1 LQRQYEPFSFLENGS
16 FFSTRRERVN
26 KKLNSSVVTSG
37 SERAPHR
44 SLLYAMGWDKPSMD
58 KPLIGV
64 ANAYSELIPGHI
76 HLRQIADRVK
86 EGIWSAGGVA
96 AEFGTIGVCDGL
108 AMGHPGMRFSLP
120 SRELVADSI
129 ELVAKAHALDGLIL
143 VTNCDKIV
151 PGMVMA
157 AARINIPAVIISGGP
172 MQAGQHG
179 ERRMGLDA
187 MFEAVG
193 QLSSGR
199 LSEKQLEELE
209 CRACPGA
216 GSCAGLFTANSMNCL
231 CEALGLALPGNGTI
245 PAVFGARMALAREA
259 GRKAVHVVKEGIL
272 PSHILTRRAFLNA
285 VAVDMALGGS
295 TNTALHL
302 PAMAAE
308 AGVELTLDDFD
319 AISDRVPHLCSLAPS
334 GPYFMEDLHAAGG
347 VMTVCKVL
355 DSLGAID
362 GKALTVTGKPIAE
375 SYRGA
380 PEPDG
385 TFVAEAN
392 KPYHESGGLAV
403 LKGSLAPGGSIVKK
417 AAVAPEMLVHEG
429 PARVFDSE
437 EAAQKAILGEK
448 IKSGDVVVI
457 RYEGPKGGPGMREML
472 SPTASIA
479 GMGLDKE
486 VALLTDGRFSGATR
500 GASIGHI
507 TPEAAAGGPIG
518 LVREG
523 DRIRIDIPAKRL
535 DLLIPESELAA
546 RSAAFS
552 PVVKQTGSVYLDS
565 YSENVSSAAQG
576 AIRRINTGGKHED

>member
-1 LQRQYEPFSFLENGS
+1 MS
-16 FFSTRRERVN
+16 
-26 KKLNSSVVTSG
+26 KKLNSAVVTKG
-37 SERAPHR
+37 NARAPHR
-44 SLLYAMGWDKPSMD
+44 SLLYAMGWDRQNLE

-64 ANAYSELIPGHI
+64 ANAFSELIPGHL
-76 HLRQIADRVK
+76 HLRQVADRVK

-120 SRELVADSI
+120 SRELIADSV
-129 ELVAKAHALDGLIL
+129 ELVAKAHALDGLVM

-157 AARINIPAVIISGGP
+157 AARINIPTVIISGGP
-172 MQAGQHG
+172 MLAGEHEG
-179 ERRMGLDA
+179 RKMGLDSV
-187 MFEAVG
+187 FEAVG
-193 QLSSGR
+193 QLSSG
-199 LSEKQLEELE
+199 KIAAEELERIE

-245 PAVFGARMALAREA
+245 PAVYGARMALAREA
-259 GRKAVHVVKEGIL
+259 GRKAVEAVRQDL
-272 PSHILTRRAFLNA
+272 RPLQILTRQAFLNA

-308 AGVELTLDDFD
+308 AGVELTLEDFD
-319 AISDRVPHLCSLAPS
+319 RISDRVPHLCSLAPS
-334 GPYFMEDLHAAGG
+334 GPYFIEDLHTGGG
-347 VMTVCKVL
+347 VMTVCKIL
-355 DSLGAID
+355 DSLEAID
-362 GKALTVTGKPIAE
+362 GKSITVTGRPIRE
-375 SYRGA
+375 SYSNA
-380 PEPDG
+380 PDPDG
-385 TFVAEAN
+385 TYVAKPE
-392 KPYHESGGLAV
+392 KPYHSSGGLAV
-403 LKGSLAPGGSIVKK
+403 LKGTLAPGGSIVKK
-417 AAVAPEMLVHEG
+417 AAVDPAMLVHEG

-437 EAAQKAILGEK
+437 EAAQSAITSGK
-448 IKSGDVVVI
+448 IVAGDVVVI

-472 SPTASIA
+472 SPTSSIA

-507 TPEAAAGGPIG
+507 TPEAASGGPIG
-518 LVREG
+518 LIREG

-535 DLLIPESELAA
+535 DLLISEEELAERA
-546 RSAAFS
+546 AAFK
-552 PVVKQTGSVYLDS
+552 PLVKQTGSRYLDS
-565 YSENVSSAAQG
+565 YSQNVSSAAQG
-576 AIRRINTGGKHED
+576 AIRIIRSEGRNED

>member
-1 LQRQYEPFSFLENGS
+1 VS
-16 FFSTRRERVN
+16 
-26 KKLNSSVVTSG
+26 KKWNSKVVTEG
-37 SERAPHR
+37 IARAAHR
-44 SLLYAMGWDKPSMD
+44 SLLYSMGWDKANLE

-64 ANAYSELIPGHI
+64 ANAFSELIPGHL
-76 HLRQIADRVK
+76 HLRQVADKVK
-86 EGIWSAGGVA
+86 EGIWSAGGAA

-120 SRELVADSI
+120 SRELIADSV
-129 ELVAKAHALDGLIL
+129 ELVAKAHALDGLVL

-151 PGMVMA
+151 PGMAMA
-157 AARINIPAVIISGGP
+157 AARINIPAVMISGGP
-172 MQAGQHG
+172 MQAGELHG
-179 ERRMGLDA
+179 RRMGVDSA
-187 MFEAVG
+187 YEASG
-193 QLSSGR
+193 QRSSGR
-199 LSEKQLEELE
+199 ITDAELEEIE

-216 GSCAGLFTANSMNCL
+216 GSCSGLYTANSMNCL

-245 PAVFGARMALAREA
+245 PAVYGARMALAREA
-259 GRKAVHVVKEGIL
+259 GRKAVEAVRQDLRPRQIL
-272 PSHILTRRAFLNA
+272 SRQAFLNA

-308 AGVELTLDDFD
+308 AQVELTLDDFD
-319 AISDRVPHLCSLAPS
+319 RISDKVPHLCSLAPS
-334 GPYFMEDLHAAGG
+334 GPYFMEDLYAAGG

-355 DSLGAID
+355 DSLEAID
-362 GKALTVTGKPIAE
+362 GKALTITGKPIAD
-375 SYRGA
+375 SYRNA

-385 TFVAEAN
+385 TFVARAD
-392 KPYHESGGLAV
+392 KPYHSSGGLAV
-403 LKGSLAPGGSIVKK
+403 LKGTLSPGGSIVKQ
-417 AAVAPEMLVHEG
+417 AAVDPQMLVHEG

-437 EAAQKAILGEK
+437 EEAQSAITSGK
-448 IKSGDVVVI
+448 IVAGDVVVI

-472 SPTASIA
+472 SPTSSIA

-518 LVREG
+518 LVQEG

-535 DLLIPESELAA
+535 DLLISEEELVKREA
-546 RSAAFS
+546 SFS
-552 PVVKQTGSVYLDS
+552 PVRKQTGSVYLDI
-565 YSENVSSAAQG
+565 YSQNVASAAQG
-576 AIRRINTGGKHED
+576 AIRVMEAGDRDED

>member
-1 LQRQYEPFSFLENGS
+1 VS
-16 FFSTRRERVN
+16 
-26 KKLNSSVVTSG
+26 KKWNSKVVTEG
-37 SERAPHR
+37 TARAPHR
-44 SLLYAMGWDKPSMD
+44 SLLYSMGWDKGNLE

-64 ANAYSELIPGHI
+64 ANAFSELIPGHL
-76 HLRQIADRVK
+76 HLRQVADKVK
-86 EGIWSAGGVA
+86 EGIWSAGGAA

-120 SRELVADSI
+120 SRELIADSI
-129 ELVAKAHALDGLIL
+129 ELVAKAHALDGLVL

-172 MQAGQHG
+172 MQAGEHHG
-179 ERRMGLDA
+179 GRMGLDSV
-187 MFEAVG
+187 FEAVG
-193 QLSSGR
+193 QFSSGKIAAA
-199 LSEKQLEELE
+199 ELEEIE

-245 PAVFGARMALAREA
+245 PAVYGARMALAREA
-259 GRKAVHVVKEGIL
+259 GRKAVEAVRRDLRPRQIL
-272 PSHILTRRAFLNA
+272 SRQAFLNA

-308 AGVELTLDDFD
+308 AQVELTLDDFD
-319 AISDRVPHLCSLAPS
+319 RISDKVPHLCSLAPS
-334 GPYFMEDLHAAGG
+334 GPYFMEDLYAAGG

-355 DSLGAID
+355 DSLEAID
-362 GKALTVTGKPIAE
+362 GKALTITGKPIAD
-375 SYRGA
+375 SYRNA

-385 TFVAEAN
+385 TFVARAD
-392 KPYHESGGLAV
+392 KPYHSSGGLAV
-403 LKGSLAPGGSIVKK
+403 LKGTLSPGGSIVKQ
-417 AAVAPEMLVHEG
+417 AAVDPQMLVHEG

-437 EAAQKAILGEK
+437 EEAQSAITSGK
-448 IKSGDVVVI
+448 IVAGDVVVI

-472 SPTASIA
+472 SPTSSIA

-518 LVREG
+518 LVQEG

-535 DLLIPESELAA
+535 DLLISEEELVKREA
-546 RSAAFS
+546 SFS
-552 PVVKQTGSVYLDS
+552 PVRKQTGSVYLDS
-565 YSENVSSAAQG
+565 YSQNVASAAQG
-576 AIRRINTGGKHED
+576 AIRVMEAGDRDED

>member
-1 LQRQYEPFSFLENGS
+1 
-16 FFSTRRERVN
+16 
-26 KKLNSSVVTSG
+26 
-37 SERAPHR
+37 
-44 SLLYAMGWDKPSMD
+44 M
-58 KPLIGV
+58 I
-64 ANAYSELIPGHI
+64 
-76 HLRQIADRVK
+76 
-86 EGIWSAGGVA
+86 
-96 AEFGTIGVCDGL
+96 
-108 AMGHPGMRFSLP
+108 
-120 SRELVADSI
+120 ADSI
-129 ELVAKAHALDGLIL
+129 ELVAKAHALDGLVL

-172 MQAGQHG
+172 MLAGEHHG
-179 ERRMGLDA
+179 RRMGLDSV
-187 MFEAVG
+187 FEAVG
-193 QLSSGR
+193 R
-199 LSEKQLEELE
+199 LSAKRIAAAELEEIE

-216 GSCAGLFTANSMNCL
+216 GSCSGLFTANSMNCL

-245 PAVFGARMALAREA
+245 PAVYGARMALAREA
-259 GRKAVHVVKEGIL
+259 GRKAVEAIQKDLRPRRIL
-272 PSHILTRRAFLNA
+272 SRQAFLNA

-302 PAMAAE
+302 PAMAVE

-319 AISDRVPHLCSLAPS
+319 RISDKVPHLCSLAPS
-334 GPYFMEDLHAAGG
+334 GPYFMEDLYAAGG

-355 DSLGAID
+355 DTLKAID
-362 GKALTVTGKPIAE
+362 GRAITITGRPIAD
-375 SYRGA
+375 SYRNA

-385 TFVAEAN
+385 TFVAKAD
-392 KPYHESGGLAV
+392 KPYHSSGGLAV

-417 AAVAPEMLVHEG
+417 AAVDPEMLVHEG

-437 EAAQKAILGEK
+437 EAAQSAILAGK
-448 IKSGDVVVI
+448 IVSGDVVVI

-472 SPTASIA
+472 SPTSSIA

-518 LVREG
+518 LIREG

-535 DLLIPESELAA
+535 DLLLSDEELAERA
-546 RSAAFS
+546 AAFS
-552 PVVKQTGSVYLDS
+552 PARKQTGSLYLDS
-565 YSENVSSAAQG
+565 YSQNVSSAAQG
-576 AIRRINTGGKHED
+576 AIRVIKAGGKDED

>member
-1 LQRQYEPFSFLENGS
+1 
-16 FFSTRRERVN
+16 VN
-26 KKLNSSVVTSG
+26 KQLNSTAVTKG
-37 SERAPHR
+37 TARAPHR
-44 SLLYAMGWDKPSMD
+44 SLLYAMGWDRRNLE

-64 ANAYSELIPGHI
+64 ANAFSELIPGHL
-76 HLRQIADRVK
+76 HLRQVAEKVK

-120 SRELVADSI
+120 SRELIADSI
-129 ELVAKAHALDGLIL
+129 ELVAKAHALDGLVL

-172 MQAGQHG
+172 MLAGEHHG
-179 ERRMGLDA
+179 RRMGLDSV
-187 MFEAVG
+187 FEAVG
-193 QLSSGR
+193 R
-199 LSEKQLEELE
+199 LSAKRIAAAELEEIE

-216 GSCAGLFTANSMNCL
+216 GSCSGLFTANSMNCL

-245 PAVFGARMALAREA
+245 PAVYGARMALAREA
-259 GRKAVHVVKEGIL
+259 GRKAVEAIQKDLRPRRIL
-272 PSHILTRRAFLNA
+272 SRQAFLNA

-302 PAMAAE
+302 PAMAVE

-319 AISDRVPHLCSLAPS
+319 RISDKVPHLCSLAPS
-334 GPYFMEDLHAAGG
+334 GPYFMEDLYAAGG

-355 DSLGAID
+355 DTLKAID
-362 GKALTVTGKPIAE
+362 GRAITITGRPIAD
-375 SYRGA
+375 SYRNA

-385 TFVAEAN
+385 TFVAKAD
-392 KPYHESGGLAV
+392 KPYHSSGGLAV

-417 AAVAPEMLVHEG
+417 AAVDPEMLVHEG

-437 EAAQKAILGEK
+437 EAAQSAILAGK
-448 IKSGDVVVI
+448 IVSGDVVVI

-472 SPTASIA
+472 SPTSSIA

-518 LVREG
+518 LIREG

-535 DLLIPESELAA
+535 DLLLSDEELAERA
-546 RSAAFS
+546 AAFS
-552 PVVKQTGSVYLDS
+552 PARKQTGSLYLDS
-565 YSENVSSAAQG
+565 YSQNVSSAAQG
-576 AIRRINTGGKHED
+576 AIRVIKAGGKDED